1 MEGEVPLWVLIS
13 PYHPPPHPRFSC
25 GILRCQMYTTL
36 VEYTKTLFIIFF
48 GGFVILSRVGDLCGY
63 SAAAA
68 TASAAFL
75 KMFRCPQRN
84 GISGHHLHELV
95 RWPASP
101 SRRSD
106 LVAGVASVRVGQVLC
121 FSNVSKAACN
131 SEEGVAGVLG
141 ES

>member
-1 MEGEVPLWVLIS
+1 M
-13 PYHPPPHPRFSC
+13 
-25 GILRCQMYTTL
+25 
-36 VEYTKTLFIIFF
+36 
-48 GGFVILSRVGDLCGY
+48 SRVGDLCGY

-68 TASAAFL
+68 AASATFL

-131 SEEGVAGVLG
+131 SEEGWQVFWEKANTALNSIGLHIPYQGILYFCFTLLVMCFSSSL
-141 ES
+141 SLHLQC